1 MTEKNNQPCRIEL
14 PAELQSLPRFIEKII
29 EYLGKSGMGEHK
41 VGAMELALEE
51 AIVNIVKYSS
61 QTPDS
66 LITVECSFKNENEF
80 LIKIIDNG
88 PEFDPLLQ
96 NAPDITA
103 DIGNRP
109 VGGLGI
115 FFIKKM
121 TDSVSYARKDNRN
134 ILTITMKK

>member
-14 PAELQSLPRFIEKII
+14 PAELQSLPRFIEKIV

-103 DIGNRP
+103 EINNRP

-121 TDSVSYARKDNRN
+121 TDGVSYTRKDNRN